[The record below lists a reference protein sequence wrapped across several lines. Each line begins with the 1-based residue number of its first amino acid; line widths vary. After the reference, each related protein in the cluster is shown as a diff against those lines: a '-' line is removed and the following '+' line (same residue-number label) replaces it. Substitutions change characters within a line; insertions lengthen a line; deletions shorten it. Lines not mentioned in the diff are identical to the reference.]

1 MYYIMTDILE
11 LNIDILNIVGNYV
24 KQDNER
30 RIEKEEDFE
39 STDFILNRL
48 KQKNNFIREEIGE
61 AIYSQLF
68 KKCYTEEEINEYI
81 ETRNLKDI
89 FKI

>member
-11 LNIDILNIVGNYV
+11 LNIDILNIIGNYV

-30 RIEKEEDFE
+30 RIKKEEDFKA
-39 STDFILNRL
+39 TDFILDRL
-48 KQKNNFIREEIGE
+48 KQKNKFIREEIGE

-81 ETRNLKDI
+81 ETRNLKI
-89 FKI
+89 K